1 MKTYEVVAGIIIY
14 QEEILCMQRN
24 KGDFDY
30 ISYKYEF
37 PGGKIEPGESALAA
51 LKRELREEMD
61 IDVEVENNDYFM
73 TVDHEYPDFG
83 IKMYSYICKVKSE
96 KFKLKVHIDFK
107 WLKKYELKQLDW
119 AKADI
124 PIVDRLIEFDIN
136 E

>member
-1 MKTYEVVAGIIIY
+1 MR
-14 QEEILCMQRN
+14 L
-24 KGDFDY
+24 
-30 ISYKYEF
+30 
-37 PGGKIEPGESALAA
+37 L
-51 LKRELREEMD
+51 LELLF
-61 IDVEVENNDYFM
+61 IN
-73 TVDHEYPDFG
+73 
-83 IKMYSYICKVKSE
+83 SYICKVKSE